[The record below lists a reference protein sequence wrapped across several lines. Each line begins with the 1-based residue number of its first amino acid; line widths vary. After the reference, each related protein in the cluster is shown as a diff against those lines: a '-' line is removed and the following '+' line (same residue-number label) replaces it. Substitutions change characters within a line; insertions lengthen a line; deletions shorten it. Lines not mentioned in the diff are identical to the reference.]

1 MSIKETTREYEQA
14 KLKVLCITPRMPTS
28 DKPGSMAPALR
39 QIESLRKLGIEVIV
53 QDMKGIPVVKYGPAV
68 PRMWTKLN
76 QVDLIHAHFGYCGW
90 IARMQWKRP
99 VVLSFM
105 GDDLLGT
112 PTSSGSLTLLSRFM
126 VQCNRSLAR
135 RVDQVIVKSREMAQ
149 VISPTSCH
157 IIPNGVDLEL
167 FRPMAKDE
175 AKSRLGLDSQKLYLL
190 FPGDPSNPRKGYQ
203 LAKAATEETQRLTGL
218 PIEIL
223 TLWGRQP
230 DEVPWCMNAC
240 EAMWMTSLIEGSP
253 NVVKEAM
260 GCNLSVVGVPVG
272 DVAELL
278 DGVQGY
284 FVCERDPLQLAKAMA
299 CVLQANLQVKGREA
313 LIKLGLSLEQVA
325 LRIRNVYMRSL
336 TPSDHSTLHNLRN
349 SLEALPIEDEGIS
362 TTESITATVEAR

>member
-1 MSIKETTREYEQA
+1 MSSKETTQECEQA
-14 KLKVLCITPRMPTS
+14 KIKVLCITPRMPTS

-39 QIESLRKLGIEVIV
+39 QIDSLRRLGIEVIV

-68 PRMWTKLN
+68 PRMWTKLD

-90 IARMQWKRP
+90 IARMQWRRP
-99 VVLSFM
+99 VVVSFM

-112 PTSSGSLTLLSRFM
+112 PTGSGSLTLLSRFM
-126 VQCNRSLAR
+126 VNCNRLLAR

-157 IIPNGVDLEL
+157 IIPNGVDLDL

-175 AKSRLGLDSQKLYLL
+175 AKSRLGLDSKKRYIL
-190 FPGDPSNPRKGYQ
+190 FPGDPSNPRKGYR
-203 LAKAATEETQRLTGL
+203 LAWAATEETRRLTGL

-278 DGVQGY
+278 SGLQGY
-284 FVCERDPLQLAKAMA
+284 FVCERDPQQLAKAMA
-299 CVLQANLQVKGREA
+299 NVLQAKTKVHGREG
-313 LIKLGLSLEQVA
+313 LIQLGLSMEQVA
-325 LRIRNVYMRSL
+325 LRIRNVYLRALARSH
-336 TPSDHSTLHNLRN
+336 HSTLLNLRSN
-349 SLEALPIEDEGIS
+349 LDGPSECDGIS
-362 TTESITATVEAR
+362 KTDSSTVTVEAQ

>member
-1 MSIKETTREYEQA
+1 MSSKERDWEGEEA
-14 KLKVLCITPRMPTS
+14 KLKVLCLTPRMPTS
-28 DKPGSMAPALR
+28 SRPGSMAPALR
-39 QIESLRKLGIEVIV
+39 QIESLRKLNIDVIV

-68 PRMWTKLN
+68 PRMWTKLG

-90 IARMQWKRP
+90 IARMQQQRP

-126 VQCNRSLAR
+126 VQCNRLLAR
-135 RVDQVIVKSREMAQ
+135 RVDQVIVKSGEMAK

-157 IIPNGVDLEL
+157 VIPNGVDLDL

-175 AKSRLGLDSQKLYLL
+175 AKSRLGLDSRKLYIL
-190 FPGDPSNPRKGYQ
+190 FPGDPSNPRKGYR
-203 LAKAATEETQRLTGL
+203 LAWAATEETRRLTGL

-223 TLWGRQP
+223 PLWGRQP
-230 DEVPWCMNAC
+230 DEVPFCMNAC

-278 DGVQGY
+278 HGVQGY
-284 FVCERDPLQLAKAMA
+284 FVCERKPQQLAKAMA
-299 CVLQANLQVKGREA
+299 DVLQSKEDVRGREA
-313 LIKLGLSLEQVA
+313 LGYLGLSLEQVA
-325 LRIRNVYMRSL
+325 LRIRNVYLKALTRSDNSKCYKL
-336 TPSDHSTLHNLRN
+336 SNDSARSTARN
-349 SLEALPIEDEGIS
+349 GVS
-362 TTESITATVEAR
+362 TTESSTSTVEAH

>member
-1 MSIKETTREYEQA
+1 MSSKNALTESKQTPLR
-14 KLKVLCITPRMPTS
+14 VLCITPRMPTS
-28 DKPGSMAPALR
+28 EKPGSMAPALR
-39 QIESLRKLGIEVIV
+39 QIESLRRLGVEVVV
-53 QDMKGIPVVKYGPAV
+53 QDMQGIPILKYGPAI
-68 PRMWTKLN
+68 PRMWANLS

-112 PTSSGSLTLLSRFM
+112 PVNTGSLTLFSRFM
-126 VQCNRSLAR
+126 VHCNRLLAR
-135 RVDQVIVKSREMAQ
+135 WIDQVIVKSREMAD

-157 IIPNGVDLEL
+157 IIPNGVDLDL
-167 FRPMAKDE
+167 FRPILKSD
-175 AKSRLGLDSQKLYLL
+175 AKSKLGLDPTKSYLL

-260 GCNLSVVGVPVG
+260 ACNLSVVGVPVG

-278 DGVQGY
+278 AGVQGY
-284 FVCERDPLQLAKAMA
+284 HVCDRNAMQLARAMTQ
-299 CVLQANLQVKGREA
+299 VLQAKIDVKGREA
-313 LIKLGLSLEQVA
+313 LINLGLSLEQVA
-325 LRIRNVYMRSL
+325 LRIRNVYARALASSGR
-336 TPSDHSTLHNLRN
+336 PVRHNLESKL
-349 SLEALPIEDEGIS
+349 SLPSEYEGNATIESNTAAVEG
-362 TTESITATVEAR
+362 R

>member
-1 MSIKETTREYEQA
+1 MSSKETTQECEQA
-14 KLKVLCITPRMPTS
+14 RLKVLCITPRMPTS

-39 QIESLRKLGIEVIV
+39 QIESLRKLGIEVVV
-53 QDMKGIPVVKYGPAV
+53 QDMKGIPVVKYGPAI
-68 PRMWTKLN
+68 PRMWSSLD

-90 IARMQWKRP
+90 IARMQWRRP
-99 VVLSFM
+99 VVVSFM

-112 PTSSGSLTLLSRFM
+112 PSGSGSLTLLSRFM
-126 VQCNRSLAR
+126 VKCNRLLAR

-157 IIPNGVDLEL
+157 IIPNGVDLDL
-167 FRPMAKDE
+167 FRPIARAE
-175 AKSRLGLDSQKLYLL
+175 AKSRLGLDPQKNYIL

-203 LAKAATEETQRLTGL
+203 LARSATEETQRLTGL

-278 DGVQGY
+278 YGVQGY
-284 FVCERDPLQLAKAMA
+284 FVCERNPQQLARAMA
-299 CVLQANLQVKGREA
+299 DVLQTKLEVKGRDA
-313 LIKLGLSLEQVA
+313 LVQLGLSLEQVA
-325 LRIRNVYMRSL
+325 LRIQSIYLRALARSEHLASRNLGINPGSR
-336 TPSDHSTLHNLRN
+336 PSEYDV
-349 SLEALPIEDEGIS
+349 S
-362 TTESITATVEAR
+362 TTTEPSISAVEAH